1 MKVQSH
7 VADLLLVKIFSKII
21 QQSVVEVALVWVD
34 EPGIETDPLFTA
46 IDNLLEVVLVCVVGW
61 VGG

>member
-1 MKVQSH
+1 MKF
-7 VADLLLVKIFSKII
+7 FSKII

-61 VGG
+61 VGSI

>member
-7 VADLLLVKIFSKII
+7 VADLLLVKFFSKII

-34 EPGIETDPLFTA
+34 GPGIETEALFTA
-46 IDNLLEVVLVCVVGW
+46 KDNLAK
-61 VGG
+61 